1 MPSVAVKSDDARTSS
16 PISTE
21 LYMPEYDEVPKFR
34 LRSTTISDAER
45 KESHRASERVGG
57 GCVLVT

>member
-1 MPSVAVKSDDARTSS
+1 
-16 PISTE
+16 
-21 LYMPEYDEVPKFR
+21 MPEYDEVPKFR